1 MRRRD
6 FVAGGVGSAIASPV
20 FGQGLPEWKNEF
32 IDKWVKGSW
41 QITFV
46 DWKLKDVLMEFY
58 SYSASAEER
67 GTFRLRGGM
76 TWMTAQPNAMKSAV
90 AKPGGSGARL
100 VGVSDDGKGRYEFD
114 WRAADTQE
122 GTCTSIASG
131 RTSKVRVRRLS
142 TEEIGDQRSKALGGE
157 KPTFINTSYFG

>member
-1 MRRRD
+1 MKRRD
-6 FVAGGVGSAIASPV
+6 FVVGGVGASLALPA
-20 FGQGLPEWKNEF
+20 FGQGQREWQNDF
-32 IDKWVKGSW
+32 IDKWVTGSW

-58 SYSASAEER
+58 SYSASTEER
-67 GTFRLRGGM
+67 GAFRLRGGM
-76 TWMTAQPNAMKSAV
+76 TWMTARPSAMKNAV
-90 AKPGGSGARL
+90 AKPGGSGAKL

-131 RTSKVRVRRLS
+131 EVSKVRVRRLS
-142 TEEIGDQRSKALGGE
+142 TAEIDEQRRRVLGE
-157 KPTFINTSYFG
+157 KPTLINTSYFG